1 MCDVIKGMNK
11 KRQIFE
17 LDFLVLQV
25 KDMRQA
31 SKLITCAV
39 ILHNLAIEFGDNCE
53 GFDDEEPEAEATTI
67 ADDHDGDDQPARPHR
82 ERRRNQFLQ
91 FFTRT

>member
-1 MCDVIKGMNK
+1 MK
-11 KRQIFE
+11 
-17 LDFLVLQV
+17 
-25 KDMRQA
+25 QA

-53 GFDDEEPEAEATTI
+53 GFDDVTEP
-67 ADDHDGDDQPARPHR
+67 DDESNISPEDDGTDEQPARPNR

-91 FFTRT
+91 FFSRN